1 MNMNSNNM
9 IKVWSLWPLRHYQR
23 LCILPGE
30 SFPGLHLTHPAWA
43 PACCR
48 ALQSLPQIRL
58 RSPDWLSQ
66 SGVFHIFTPRRFFG
80 CSYSAVLLNDEM
92 LSNVFWSIWLNL
104 STLSAPA
111 HPCIHPVASIRGEI
125 INRCK
130 CGTSVGSC
138 TGGGS
143 HNRTSTMFDRWGG
156 GFRSRAPPT
165 TPHPTHTDT
174 RNTLPSLHLVDRGW
188 FLFHQSQNFSFLKT
202 YPTIDFGTPATFG
215 ISLIDFYPHY
225 YLLHLLDHLL
235 TLPTAPP
242 ESKQLSVL
250 SQLVSSS

>member
-9 IKVWSLWPLRHYQR
+9 IKVWSLWPLRHHQR
-23 LCILPGE
+23 ICILPGE
-30 SFPGLHLTHPAWA
+30 SFPGLQLTHPAWA

-48 ALQSLPQIRL
+48 VLQSLPQIRL
-58 RSPDWLSQ
+58 RSADWLSQ

-92 LSNVFWSIWLNL
+92 WSNVFWSIWLNL

-125 INRCK
+125 INKRK

-143 HNRTSTMFDRWGG
+143 HNRTSTMFDRWGD

-165 TPHPTHTDT
+165 TPNPPHTHRHPQHTSLT
-174 RNTLPSLHLVDRGW
+174 PSCWSRLIPVSSVTELFLSQNLPNYWFWHTSHIWHLSDW
-188 FLFHQSQNFSFLKT
+188 FLS
-202 YPTIDFGTPATFG
+202 
-215 ISLIDFYPHY
+215 SL
-225 YLLHLLDHLL
+225 L
-235 TLPTAPP
+235 
-242 ESKQLSVL
+242 
-250 SQLVSSS
+250 SSSFARSPPYTSYSSTWI